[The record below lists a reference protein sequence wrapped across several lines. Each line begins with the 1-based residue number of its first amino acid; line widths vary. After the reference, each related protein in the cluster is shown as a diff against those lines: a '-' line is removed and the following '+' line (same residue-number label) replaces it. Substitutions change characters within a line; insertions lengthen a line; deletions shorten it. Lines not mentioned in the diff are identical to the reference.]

1 MKRLAALVAAAAL
14 CVSLAGCAGGSSQQ
28 GGQEQTQPQ
37 QQEQPSAQESPE
49 EPVAGLV
56 DPETGSIGP
65 VILFDPYASGIHHA
79 SITVSG
85 YQPMEMEIYS
95 STAPET
101 SALFCKLVRKGFYNG
116 QHISS
121 LMPGLYAGISATS
134 KKDDHEV
141 VAEFEEAGFTDNR
154 IGLKRGVIAMGRV
167 SDEGDT
173 QGPQIIKSDASKL
186 YIFLT
191 NASDLDGTYAG
202 FAKITQGMA
211 TLDKICEDV
220 QKVSPLKEDGSI
232 ARKKSAP
239 VIKSVELED

>member
-1 MKRLAALVAAAAL
+1 M
-14 CVSLAGCAGGSSQQ
+14 
-28 GGQEQTQPQ
+28 
-37 QQEQPSAQESPE
+37 
-49 EPVAGLV
+49 
-56 DPETGSIGP
+56 
-65 VILFDPYASGIHHA
+65 
-79 SITVSG
+79 
-85 YQPMEMEIYS
+85 
-95 STAPET
+95 
-101 SALFCKLVRKGFYNG
+101 RKGFYDG
-116 QHISS
+116 QRISS

-191 NASDLDGTYAG
+191 NASYLDGTYAG

-211 TLDKICEDV
+211 TLDEICEDI
-220 QKVSPLKEDGSI
+220 QKISPLKEDGSI
-232 ARKKSAP
+232 ARLKSSP
-239 VIKSVELED
+239 IIKSIELED